1 MVVLD
6 FPLNPPK
13 PVDRDLNLEPLLV
26 EASGGLP
33 RTRVLLCPNTKK
45 LLIRLEVKR
54 GRTRRECRD

>member
-6 FPLNPPK
+6 FPLNPPEPIEK
-13 PVDRDLNLEPLLV
+13 DLNLEPLLV

-33 RTRVLLCPNTKK
+33 RAKVLLCPNTKK

-54 GRTRRECRD
+54 GQDKERV